1 MLLKNETNKDK
12 FYTRDNGVADICAA
26 ESGLQEKVTWPQ
38 IFSTLNINGIFW
50 LVNLVTINIFKY
62 NKVQIYN

>member
-26 ESGLQEKVTWPQ
+26 EPGLQEKVT
-38 IFSTLNINGIFW
+38 
-50 LVNLVTINIFKY
+50 
-62 NKVQIYN
+62 